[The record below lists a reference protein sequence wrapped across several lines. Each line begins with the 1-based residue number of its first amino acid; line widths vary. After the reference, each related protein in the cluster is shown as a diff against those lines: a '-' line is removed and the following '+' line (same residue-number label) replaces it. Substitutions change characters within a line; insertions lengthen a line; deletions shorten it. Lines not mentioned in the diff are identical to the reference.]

1 MALTVHNF
9 IAVDTFFGNKMTQ
22 LYRITPLE
30 KKSIEFQ
37 IETYELD
44 KDGDYLRGFTATFL
58 YRWGQGFRE
67 MDNWVS
73 TWEVNQGVNCDPGLG
88 WGAELDDLIS
98 VWIEFDGEFTEEE
111 QAEITARCEGELEDE
126 EGRWGEAWIFDGDHN
141 WSIEMDEIVIHKPIK
156 IDIVD
161 TEQYNVVIEENI
173 QPKD

>member
-1 MALTVHNF
+1 
-9 IAVDTFFGNKMTQ
+9 MTQ

-37 IETYELD
+37 IETYQLD
-44 KDGDYLRGFTATFL
+44 QDGNYLRGFTATFL

-67 MDNWVS
+67 MDN
-73 TWEVNQGVNCDPGLG
+73 EVWKFEVEQGVNCSPGLG
-88 WGAELDDLIS
+88 WGSELDDLIS
-98 VWIEFDGEFTEEE
+98 VWIEFDGDFTEEE
-111 QAEITARCEGELEDE
+111 QEEITALCEGEQEDE
-126 EGRWGEAWIFDGDHN
+126 EGRWGEAWIFDGDHE
-141 WSIEMDEIVIHKPIK
+141 WQIEMDEIVIYKPIK

>member
-98 VWIEFDGEFTEEE
+98 VWVEFDGS
-111 QAEITARCEGELEDE
+111 L
-126 EGRWGEAWIFDGDHN
+126 
-141 WSIEMDEIVIHKPIK
+141 
-156 IDIVD
+156 
-161 TEQYNVVIEENI
+161 
-173 QPKD
+173 PKRNKQRLLLVAKVN